1 MENAMTIS
9 KTREDAKLIL
19 KNMPKALQAACDKI
33 FIAGADLGGAII
45 NKNERDSAFRLAL
58 LDASNTFGKPD
69 KNSSYKGFGE
79 FACAVFGFKSEQ
91 GVTHAV
97 KVAEFIDVPQIPK
110 LGAWYSTDQ
119 LYELRSVDSETLKA
133 DIANGKLRAGMT
145 TKELRE
151 YNNAHKLDDGKA
163 ELIPMF
169 TAHITGNDGNTHS
182 FDGTLDEI
190 RAEMVNALDVDAAV
204 ESDRFG
210 TFNPHA
216 TELRGKKQING
227 KGLVVVFGLRVVTCV
242 YFPVER
248 NKQTPTQA
256 TVEAQNATIAELTKR
271 IAELE
276 AKQG

>member
-1 MENAMTIS
+1 MENALTITQS
-9 KTREDAKLIL
+9 RNDAKLIL
-19 KNMPKALQAACDKI
+19 KNMPKELQAACDKI
-33 FIAGADLGGAII
+33 FVAGADLGGAII
-45 NKNERDSAFRLAL
+45 NTNERDSAFRLAL
-58 LDASNTFGKPD
+58 LEASNTFGKPD
-69 KNSSYKGFGE
+69 KGSPYKGFGD
-79 FACAVFGFKSEQ
+79 FACAVFGFKSAPS
-91 GVTHAV
+91 VTNAV
-97 KVAEFIDVPQIPK
+97 KVAELIDVPKIPK
-110 LGAWYSTDQ
+110 LSAWYSTAQ
-119 LYELRSVDSETLKA
+119 LYELRGVDSETLKA
-133 DIANGKLRAGMT
+133 DVANGTLRAGMT
-145 TKELRE
+145 TAELRE

-169 TAHITGNDGNTHS
+169 TAHITCNDGNTRS

-190 RAEMVNALDVDAAV
+190 RAEMVNALDVDATV

-248 NKQTPTQA
+248 KKQTPTQA
-256 TVEAQNATIAELTKR
+256 TVEAQNATIAELMKR

-276 AKQG
+276 ASKG